1 MRYSI
6 FLLAVLCAFGGCGGS
21 GGQSVSTQSAKLRVI
36 LGGEA
41 LAGNLTVIIDGTTVA
56 TGVNYPTCV
65 NQICQALS
73 GYLTVRAGGVDF
85 AVQAPG
91 SSTNLVPSQF
101 QTLNLSPNT
110 QNTFI
115 LGGGMDGEV
124 EGYLFLDDSSP
135 AAGSVKLRIAL
146 VDPGA
151 LTLETPSVSAWVNST
166 GSTTGNPNISGV
178 TLGKASS
185 YLTLPPGSYFEV
197 FDISCAGIPPI
208 PFCSKVGPTTFAANQ
223 NLTVYLLN
231 EGPFTRPLILAD
243 N

>member
-6 FLLAVLCAFGGCGGS
+6 FLLVVLCAFGGCVGGS
-21 GGQSVSTQSAKLRVI
+21 GQSGSSQSAKLRVI

-41 LAGNLTVIIDGTTVA
+41 LAGNLTVIIGGTTVA

-65 NQICQALS
+65 NQVCQALS
-73 GYLTVRAGGVDF
+73 GYLTVQAGGVDF

-101 QTLNLSPNT
+101 QKLNLSPDT

-115 LGGGMDGEV
+115 LGGAMDGEV
-124 EGYLFLDDSSP
+124 EGYLFLDDSAP

-146 VDPGA
+146 VDPMA
-151 LTLETPSVSAWVNST
+151 PSPVSAWVNTT

-178 TLGKASS
+178 TLGSASS
-185 YLTLPPGSYFEV
+185 YLTLPPGSYIEV

-208 PFCSKVGPTTFAANQ
+208 PFCAKVGPTTFVADQ